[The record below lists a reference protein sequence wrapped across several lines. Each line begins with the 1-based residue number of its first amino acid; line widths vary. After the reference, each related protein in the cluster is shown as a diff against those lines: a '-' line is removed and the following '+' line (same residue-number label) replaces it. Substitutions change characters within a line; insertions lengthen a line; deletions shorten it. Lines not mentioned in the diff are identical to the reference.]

1 MSLDLPAKRK
11 DISVRKDPNIT
22 TKPLMRTR
30 RDLIVQI
37 PPQLKFNNAFQQNQA
52 YQAASIYEFCRGI
65 MYNWFPQ
72 SNFTT
77 TPIAGSLNINGSSV
91 GNTEFI
97 VVPGQLARLENLGS
111 WFTTTKDTASSFVFV
126 KGNLSINSGVTFT
139 PPARKLFT
147 VLYVSGDLTF
157 GDSTSTISMS
167 QRGANHSGAGDS
179 GGSTPE
185 VNIQVGPSTI
195 IAANGAVG
203 ASGPN
208 TTEQTAQPG
217 RDGFANQSALQ
228 TGGGGGGWWD
238 YYTAP

>member
-11 DISVRKDPNIT
+11 DISVRKDTNIT
-22 TKPLMRTR
+22 ARPLMRTR

-37 PPQLKFNNAFQQNQA
+37 PPQIKFNNSFQQNQA

-77 TPIAGSLNINGSSV
+77 TPVAGSLNINGSSV

-97 VVPGQLARLENLGS
+97 VVSGQTATAGNLSS

-126 KGNLSINSGVTFT
+126 KGNLSIASGLTFT

-147 VLYVSGDLTF
+147 VVYVSGNLTF
-157 GDSTSTISMS
+157 GDSSSSISMS
-167 QRGANHSGAGDS
+167 QRGANHSGTGDS
-179 GGSTPE
+179 GGATAE
-185 VNIQVGPSTI
+185 VDVQVGPSTI
-195 IAANGAVG
+195 IAANGAAG
-203 ASGPN
+203 ATGPN
-208 TTEQTAQPG
+208 TTEQSAQVG
-217 RDGFANQSALQ
+217 RDSVVVQSGLQ